1 VILSASSS
9 EAPALNQDPIVR
21 GPVPARDELELSL
34 ADIVAPLR
42 RRGRFITLGT
52 GICWAVLLVL
62 VLVAPLR
69 YHCEGTLVLPDLA
82 KPKSAEKTTLNG
94 WTTENP
100 GIPVALYKEISRAIS
115 DGAVMQAGF
124 SGKLSPSAVEKLRD
138 RLDEHVAPI
147 TSGGNDELQKLGAED
162 SITAI
167 KLSYVSFSSAGARE
181 VVETL
186 GGMAEQALIGR
197 LAADHVES
205 QMLTVSRDTLAA
217 SRQRAT
223 LQATN
228 QSLET
233 LTTDLERLSRLNPK
247 GGVAVVREIVD
258 TREGGYRYLPPEV
271 QLVGAKAQYAD
282 NAHSLR
288 ILDQT
293 LARLTL
299 EADVLRRLQQRIG
312 SGPNAVGT
320 DPSLV
325 IDDLLKE
332 FSRKGDSND
341 PARQLVETE
350 LRTLRDDLATIQ
362 SQTRFIQ
369 NPTVGIWRWTP
380 LAAAAASVALVFF
393 VAAALVADLWQ
404 RGSVTAVEGALAS
417 RKSA

>member
-1 VILSASSS
+1 VILSAFSS
-9 EAPALNQDPIVR
+9 EASALNQDPIVR

-42 RRGRFITLGT
+42 RRRRFIVLGT

-62 VLVAPLR
+62 LLVAPLR

-82 KPKSAEKTTLNG
+82 KPKGVEKTAVNG
-94 WTTENP
+94 WTTENA

-115 DGAVMQAGF
+115 DGTVMQASF
-124 SGKLSPSAVEKLRD
+124 SGKLSPSAVERLRD

-162 SITAI
+162 AITAI
-167 KLSYVSFSSAGARE
+167 KLSYVSFSPTGARE

-186 GGMAEQALIGR
+186 GVMAEQALIRR
-197 LAADHVES
+197 LAADYVES

-217 SRQRAT
+217 SRRRAT

-233 LTTDLERLSRLNPK
+233 LTTDLERLSRLNPR
-247 GGVAVVREIVD
+247 GSVAVVREIVD
-258 TREGGYRYLPPEV
+258 TREGGYWYLPPEV
-271 QLVGAKAQYAD
+271 QLVGAKAQHAD

-299 EADVLRRLQQRIG
+299 EADVLRRLQRIV
-312 SGPNAVGT
+312 SGPNVVGT

-325 IDDLLKE
+325 IEDLLKE

-341 PARQLVETE
+341 PGRQLVETE
-350 LRTLRDDLATIQ
+350 MRTLRDDLATIQ
-362 SQTRFIQ
+362 IQTRFIQ

-404 RGSVTAVEGALAS
+404 RGSVTTVEGALAS